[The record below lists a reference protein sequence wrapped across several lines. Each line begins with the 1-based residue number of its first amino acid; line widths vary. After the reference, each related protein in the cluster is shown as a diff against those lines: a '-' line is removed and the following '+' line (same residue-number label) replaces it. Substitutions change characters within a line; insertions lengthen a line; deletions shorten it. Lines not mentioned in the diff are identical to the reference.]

1 MANNYEFH
9 YVNDGEDLMLW
20 IQEKV
25 DKIHK
30 LNRGKVGAQFKALEG
45 LEPRETDMYPRQFAV
60 YSRDVEASVYFR
72 LNPSTGDISVLYR
85 SESFGNKG
93 GNPWWCIA
101 ETRPDSSVC
110 GEGPK
115 KISMLPAEDPHS
127 PSIVEYLLANVRR
140 RLPGAAN
147 AAPRAANAAPAGGVR
162 NSRKQRKQR
171 KHRKQ
176 TRKNRA

>member
-9 YVNDGEDLMLW
+9 YEHDGEDLMLW

-30 LNRGKVGAQFKALEG
+30 LNRGKVGGKFEALEG
-45 LEPRETDMYPRQFAV
+45 LEPREVDMNPRQFAV
-60 YSRDVEASVYFR
+60 YSRDVEASVHFR
-72 LNPSTGDISVLYR
+72 LNPTTGDIAVSYE

-101 ETRPDSSVC
+101 ETRPESSVC

-127 PSIVEYLLANVRR
+127 PSIVEYLEANIRR
-140 RLPGAAN
+140 RLPGG
-147 AAPRAANAAPAGGVR
+147 ANAAPAGGA
-162 NSRKQRKQR
+162 RKSRKQR